1 MKLRINFS
9 EDQYILVALFDNDAV
24 KKWFRRFANCTY
36 SIRMESMP
44 PINNTYI
51 NADLQWN
58 KILQTF
64 STLADLGYHP
74 NIEVPPTFDRSQK
87 TLNALHRFF
96 TYNATWGKDHAHL
109 QNKYDE
115 KFQLPKHIS
124 FEEWWNLIDTINNS
138 VHRLEQLVPHQNFV
152 KQVNAFEF
160 VPTSKVS
167 LSWLQFT
174 EEELKHNYEYFE
186 KKSQFKYLVL
196 LDRSILGKCVLQ
208 SFIDDDN
215 PTADDCTGRLGS
227 HGGFVVELDSLYSR
241 KTVYQSDQ
249 FLQWISKYGLSAE
262 NLPYDF
268 PIGYIE
274 QKSFVLHRS
283 GYIFQSIDFIP

>member
-1 MKLRINFS
+1 M
-9 EDQYILVALFDNDAV
+9 
-24 KKWFRRFANCTY
+24 
-36 SIRMESMP
+36 
-44 PINNTYI
+44 
-51 NADLQWN
+51 
-58 KILQTF
+58 
-64 STLADLGYHP
+64 
-74 NIEVPPTFDRSQK
+74 
-87 TLNALHRFF
+87 
-96 TYNATWGKDHAHL
+96 
-109 QNKYDE
+109 
-115 KFQLPKHIS
+115 
-124 FEEWWNLIDTINNS
+124 
-138 VHRLEQLVPHQNFV
+138 
-152 KQVNAFEF
+152 
-160 VPTSKVS
+160 
-167 LSWLQFT
+167 
-174 EEELKHNYEYFE
+174 
-186 KKSQFKYLVL
+186 
-196 LDRSILGKCVLQ
+196 LQ